1 MCGIVGIQFDNSA
14 NSSEFFYSWIKKCLL
29 ISSRRGQ
36 DSCGVCIVLEC
47 KGNITLKIFKSEN
60 GPKQTLKDSSIYN
73 FIKDSIKNKCKI
85 LFISAHTRLATN
97 GDTSNLNNQPLINN
111 SENAALIFNGIIC
124 NSKKIVKEKKLITKT
139 SNDGEALWLLDH
151 NNLSINNIKG
161 NFSFIKIHGD
171 NETLISYMTNNGSLY
186 ESNQNIY
193 GITKIILSE
202 RSFFYKLGIKKIKKN
217 EINRKYQIKLSNKKI
232 NIINLKNIILNNT
245 EIVKTIDIKKTT
257 LNNKIINEVEQRI
270 NEVQSIIIRCNKCI
284 LPNTHPFITFDE
296 NGICNF
302 CNNYKKKKLTPKE
315 ILINELNKYKRK
327 FGDQSILCALSGG
340 RDSSYA
346 AHLLVK
352 ELNIKPITYTY
363 DWGLNTNLARRN
375 VSIMSGALGLENIII
390 AADIRKKRNN
400 IKKNILAWLKKPHL
414 GIVPL
419 FMAGD
424 KQFISNA
431 NILKKELDIKIE
443 IFASNSFETTQFK
456 EEFSGFKLWE
466 NDNTHNPTKMKI
478 TSQIKLIYFY
488 LSQFI
493 SNTKYIN
500 NSLLDTLTGFFN
512 YYYNTSRKAEI
523 YDFFDWDEKKIN
535 KTLISEYG
543 WETANDTSSTWR
555 IGDGTQSFYNFIYY
569 IFAGFTENDTLRSF
583 LIRENKMKRN
593 EALEMIKKENYPR
606 FPTIEWYC
614 SLFDLKISEIILSIL
629 KHAKSYDEINY
640 NHYRIL

>member
-1 MCGIVGIQFDNSA
+1 MCGIVGIQFDNSN
-14 NSSEFFYSWIKKCLL
+14 NSTEFFYSWIKKSLL
-29 ISSRRGQ
+29 ISSRRGR
-36 DSCGVCIVLEC
+36 DSCGICIVLEN

-60 GPKQTLKDSSIYN
+60 GPKQTLKDKIIYN
-73 FIKDSIKNKCKI
+73 FIKKCIENKKKI

-111 SENAALIFNGIIC
+111 SENASLIFNGIIC
-124 NSKKIVKEKKLITKT
+124 NAKKIIKEKNIIAKT
-139 SNDGEALWLLDH
+139 LNDGEALWLLDG
-151 NNLSINNIKG
+151 NNLSIYNIKG
-161 NFSFIKIHGD
+161 NFSFIKIHGN
-171 NETLISYMTNNGSLY
+171 NETLVSYMTNNGSLY
-186 ESNQNIY
+186 ESNQNID
-193 GITKIILSE
+193 GINKIILSE
-202 RSFFYKLGIKKIKKN
+202 KSFFCKLGIKKIKKS
-217 EINRKYQIKLSNKKI
+217 EINREYQIKLSNKKI
-232 NIINLKNIILNNT
+232 NIINLQNIIFNNT
-245 EIVKTIDIKKTT
+245 EIVKTIDIKQTT
-257 LNNKIINEVEQRI
+257 LNHKIINEVEQRI
-270 NEVQSIIIRCNKCI
+270 NEIQSKIIRCNNCI
-284 LPNTHPFITFDE
+284 LPNTHPFITFDK
-296 NGICNF
+296 NGVCNF
-302 CNNYKKKKLTPKE
+302 CNNYVKKKLIPKN
-315 ILINELNKYKRK
+315 ILINQLNIYKRK

-352 ELNIKPITYTY
+352 ELNIKPVTYTY

-400 IKKNILAWLKKPHL
+400 IKKNIIAWLKKPHL
-414 GIVPL
+414 GVVPL

-443 IFASNSFETTQFK
+443 IFATNSFETTQFK

-466 NDNTHNPTKMKI
+466 NNNNHNPTNMKI

-512 YYYNTSRKAEI
+512 YYYSSSRRAEI
-523 YDFFDWDEKKIN
+523 YNFFDWDEKKIN

-543 WETANDTSSTWR
+543 WEMANDTSSTWR

-569 IFAGFTENDTLRSF
+569 VFAGFTENDTLRSF
-583 LIRENKMKRN
+583 LIRENKMKRI

-606 FPTIEWYC
+606 FPTLEWYC
-614 SLFDLKISEIILSIL
+614 SLFDLKISEVIQSIL
-629 KHAKSYDEINY
+629 KHAKKYNGINC